1 MGDQTD
7 QSDQSDQNDY
17 KPWCLPGDPVDSS
30 ILSPTWEKLQELEEK
45 RREILGRA
53 ELPFWRILL
62 SWNGTCLRA
71 LFLDW
76 LIWLPI
82 GIYVTVRILARKFEL
97 VDILADSNIDI
108 LGGFLSFFLVLFV
121 NQTNGRFFEMYTMA
135 KGVTGK
141 MVEVASTAVTKFS
154 PAAAAR
160 LVRYMN
166 AAHTVGYVGL
176 DGPYSKEH
184 FFNHINQEYNLL
196 TKSEMEIIGRRG
208 WNFDGFLEL
217 MTWCQYD
224 IRKAQKA
231 GMIDSGEARELNGLL
246 LGMKSNMKGI
256 YNYCD
261 QPVHFFYIH
270 FLCLL
275 SALYLPLFALE
286 NALSV
291 SNDHWSSELTTA
303 TIVILQ
309 STFVIGLRLL
319 GQKMV
324 DPFGDDLEDLSVL
337 SYVVGTIKDCRL
349 ILTSHEGPD
358 VDERLEMSLATEAF
372 STTKAQI

>member
-1 MGDQTD
+1 MMGGQTD
-7 QSDQSDQNDY
+7 YNLS
-17 KPWCLPGDPVDSS
+17 CFPGDPTTPSS
-30 ILSPTWEKLQELEEK
+30 LPPTWRKLEEIEVK
-45 RREILGRA
+45 RREILDRA
-53 ELPFWRILL
+53 EMPFLRIVL

-71 LFLDW
+71 LCFDW

-154 PAAAAR
+154 PAASAR

-166 AAHTVGYVGL
+166 AAHTLGYVGL

-224 IRKAQKA
+224 VRKAQKA

-246 LGMKSNMKGI
+246 LGMKANMKGI

-349 ILTSHEGPD
+349 VLTSHEGSD
-358 VDERLEMSLATEAF
+358 VDEQLEMSLATEAF
-372 STTKAQI
+372 SMTKAQI